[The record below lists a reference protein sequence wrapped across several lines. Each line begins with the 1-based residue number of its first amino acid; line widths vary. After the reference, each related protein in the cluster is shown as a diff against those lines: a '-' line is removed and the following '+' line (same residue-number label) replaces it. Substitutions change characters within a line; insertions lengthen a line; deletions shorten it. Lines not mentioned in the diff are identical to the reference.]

1 MSGLIWVQTVWR
13 SDGIHEGSYFYFLLF
28 FNLQATKMQNY
39 TRRGK
44 WRRAERTI
52 ILWDDCNTTL
62 IWSFTRSS
70 LQFYLHRLQWRF
82 KGSASAWC
90 IHHHQIR
97 TSALRVSKVSKNLKI
112 CTWKILFV
120 KANKPLI
127 WQQLDWICPVRD
139 TLNDNDFAYYE
150 AISFK
155 LVFHMP

>member
-1 MSGLIWVQTVWR
+1 
-13 SDGIHEGSYFYFLLF
+13 
-28 FNLQATKMQNY
+28 MQNFP
-39 TRRGK
+39 RVK
-44 WRRAERTI
+44 WRWAKRTI
-52 ILWDDCNTTL
+52 ILWDDLNSL

-150 AISFK
+150 AINLK
-155 LVFHMP
+155 LVFRVPLLARTNLFYNVRYFTAWTYDYKTIKITSRVMDF